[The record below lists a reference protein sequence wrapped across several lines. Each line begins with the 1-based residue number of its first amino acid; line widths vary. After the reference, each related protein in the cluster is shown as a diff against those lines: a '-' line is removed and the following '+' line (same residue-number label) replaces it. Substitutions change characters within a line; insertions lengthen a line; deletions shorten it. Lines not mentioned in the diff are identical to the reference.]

1 MFDLDKEQLR
11 EALASAKQIEA
22 ALADRIREQDLILNG
37 LEALQGEEEPSALL
51 QRAFDIL
58 GRSIAFNL
66 ALILEPEGEAFVCTA
81 ATDPAAVGVRWPAGG
96 FFSRVA
102 RGRAAVVP
110 DNRRVPEWSR
120 CEGLTPLPGG
130 GIYAPVSASAGAG
143 LLVLQSHRPGAYSA
157 REGALVSRLGLLIS
171 QTLAQAQRRRL
182 TETARLAEI
191 ERRAA
196 VEASE
201 AKSRFLANM
210 SHEIRT
216 PLNGVTAVADLLT
229 LTKLD
234 PRQAEMTRLIAESGR
249 MLEHLLNDVL
259 DFAKIEA
266 GHLAV
271 VSEPFD
277 LAPDLAPVI
286 DLFAA
291 RAREKG
297 LAFERT
303 ITEAA
308 AGRFKGDSLRV
319 RQILANLLS
328 NAVKFT
334 EAGSVRLH
342 VDARP
347 CGEGEVEIEMTV
359 ADTGCGFSAEQA
371 QRLFTRFEQ
380 GDDSI
385 TRRFGGTGLGLTISR
400 SLARLMGGDI
410 TWSSAP
416 GEGSVFRSVFRA
428 APAAAAASDKRAPS
442 FDKGRPLRVLVA
454 EDNPNNRRIVGM
466 ILEMIEAQV
475 DHAADGQEAVEA
487 FAPGR
492 FDIVLMDLQMP
503 VMDGLTATRAIRRSE
518 AAAGARPTPVIALSA
533 NAMTHH
539 VAEALAAGADAHVAK
554 PISPERLIETMLGLV
569 AAAQPAAPPAPAA
582 QDARPQQA
590 TG

>member
-1 MFDLDKEQLR
+1 MVDLDKEQLR

-22 ALADRIREQDLILNG
+22 ALAERIREQDLILNG
-37 LEALQGEEEPSALL
+37 LEALQGEEEPAALL
-51 QRAFDIL
+51 QRAFDTL

-66 ALILEPEGEAFVCTA
+66 ALILEPEGESFVCTA
-81 ATDPAAVGVRWPAGG
+81 ATDPAAVGARWPAGG

-102 RGRAAVVP
+102 NGRAAVVP
-110 DNRRVPEWSR
+110 DNRRPPEWSQ
-120 CEGLTPLPGG
+120 CEGLAPLPGG
-130 GIYAPVSASAGAG
+130 GIYAPVSASAGQG
-143 LLVLQSHRPGAYSA
+143 LLVLQSHKPGAYSA
-157 REGALVSRLGLLIS
+157 RDGALVSRLSLLIS

-182 TETARLAEI
+182 AEAARLAET

-216 PLNGVTAVADLLT
+216 PLNGVTAVADMLA

-234 PRQAEMTRLIAESGR
+234 PRQAEMTRLIADSGR
-249 MLEHLLNDVL
+249 MLERLLNDVL

-266 GHLAV
+266 GHLAIA
-271 VSEPFD
+271 SEPFD

-291 RAREKG
+291 SAGEKG
-297 LAFERT
+297 LVFHRT

-308 AGRFKGDSLRV
+308 SGRFVGDSLRV

-334 EAGSVRLH
+334 EAGSVSLH
-342 VDARP
+342 IDARP
-347 CGEGEVEIEMTV
+347 CGAEEVEIEMTV
-359 ADTGCGFSAEQA
+359 ADTGCGFSAEQS
-371 QRLFTRFEQ
+371 QRLFSRFEQ
-380 GDDSI
+380 VDDSI

-410 TWSSAP
+410 TWSSVP
-416 GEGSVFRSVFRA
+416 GEGSTFRGAFRTRRA
-428 APAAAAASDKRAPS
+428 AGDGLEPQAPNLEAL
-442 FDKGRPLRVLVA
+442 RPLRVLVA
-454 EDNPNNRRIVGM
+454 EDNPNNRRIVAM
-466 ILEMIEAQV
+466 ILEMVEAQV
-475 DHAADGQEAVEA
+475 TYAENGQEALDA
-487 FAPGR
+487 FAPDR
-492 FDIVLMDLQMP
+492 FDVVLMDLQMP
-503 VMDGLTATRAIRRSE
+503 VVDGLTATAAIRRTE
-518 AAAGARPTPVIALSA
+518 AADGARRTPVIALSA

-554 PISPERLIETMLGLV
+554 PISPQRLIETMMALV
-569 AAAQPAAPPAPAA
+569 AVEPSAEAAV
-582 QDARPQQA
+582 
-590 TG
+590 G